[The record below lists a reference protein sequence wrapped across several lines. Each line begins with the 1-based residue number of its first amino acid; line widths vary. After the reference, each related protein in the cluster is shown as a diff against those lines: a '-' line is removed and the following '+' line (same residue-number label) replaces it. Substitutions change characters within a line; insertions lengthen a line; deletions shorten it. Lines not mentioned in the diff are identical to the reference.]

1 MLIRNRHKQYLR
13 FATLVV
19 TLLIID
25 SVTVAAHGQS
35 PLDEGAPSVIE
46 RDLVQRFRDAG
57 ANVETWDNGNIR
69 ALILNANFGDADMP
83 VVAGLANLHWLNLSG
98 TNVTDRGLNTLR
110 PLTQLRGISL
120 SGHITD
126 KGVEVLR
133 VFTDLEHLSFEDCK
147 RVTDRGFAHVGQ
159 LHKLTDVN
167 TPINISDE
175 SMRQL
180 GTLRALQT
188 IHLKGLTITDHGLQ
202 HLAHATKLRT
212 LVLPPAVT
220 GSGLSHL
227 RGSTGLSTILLS
239 RATTDEG
246 VRQLAS
252 FPEVTRV
259 DLRSCS
265 AVTSTGV
272 APLRA
277 LPNLRSIS
285 LGPSATDET
294 IRDLTTFPALTQI
307 ELSLADV
314 TDACVASLTQ
324 VPQLESLQISNKI
337 RVEALSKL
345 SSIKTLKSLTLMG
358 EFSDDVVPVLLQFDH
373 VATLTL
379 HNSNVSEA
387 GIKQLQEHRFPLG
400 IHLLVSRR

>member
-1 MLIRNRHKQYLR
+1 MPHTRRVVRRLVTQ
-13 FATLVV
+13 FVWATVLAMIGSHVG
-19 TLLIID
+19 
-25 SVTVAAHGQS
+25 ARAEQ
-35 PLDEGAPSVIE
+35 PLEGGLPRDVE
-46 RDLVQRFRDAG
+46 RELAQRFRDAG
-57 ANVETWDNGNIR
+57 ASVETWKNGNIR

-83 VVAGLANLHWLNLSG
+83 AVARLANLHWLNLYD
-98 TNVTDRGLNTLR
+98 TNVTDRGLNSLR
-110 PLTQLRGISL
+110 PLTQLRGIFL

-133 VFTDLEHLSFEDCK
+133 VFTDLERLSFENCE
-147 RVTDRGFAHVGQ
+147 RVTDRGFAHVGL
-159 LHKLTDVN
+159 LHKLTDIN
-167 TPINISDE
+167 TPKHISDE

-180 GTLRALQT
+180 ATLHKLQKLD
-188 IHLKGLTITDHGLQ
+188 LKGLTITDHGLQ
-202 HLAHATKLRT
+202 HLAHATELRT

-227 RGSTGLSTILLS
+227 RGSTDLSTILLS

-246 VRQLAS
+246 VRQLAL

-259 DLRSCS
+259 DLRYCS
-265 AVTSTGV
+265 AVTGSGV
-272 APLRA
+272 APLRG

-294 IRDLTTFPALTQI
+294 IRDLVTFPALTQI
-307 ELSLADV
+307 ELSLANV

-337 RVEALSKL
+337 SVEALSEL
-345 SSIKTLKSLTLMG
+345 SSVKTLKSLTLIG
-358 EFSDDVVPVLLQFDH
+358 GFSDDVVPVLLQFDH
-373 VATLTL
+373 VGTLTL
-379 HNSNVSEA
+379 HNSNISEA